1 MQLLTI
7 GEASICL
14 PFQNKLNYNDM
25 AYHITDHDI
34 QALIDN
40 ELDAEEEK
48 FVRELIK
55 KNISGEVLPLPV
67 DSEGLANSMES
78 QLGRYRR
85 DEEVMDIM
93 KTVEDLTIEH
103 YVDMLIAMLLE
114 TRRKKQ

>member
-1 MQLLTI
+1 MQLQTI

-14 PFQNKLNYNDM
+14 PLQNKLNYNDM

-55 KNISGEVLPLPV
+55 KNIY
-67 DSEGLANSMES
+67 A
-78 QLGRYRR
+78 QKRY
-85 DEEVMDIM
+85 EEL
-93 KTVEDLTIEH
+93 KQQKN
-103 YVDMLIAMLLE
+103 LIQMWWS
-114 TRRKKQ
+114 KKNA